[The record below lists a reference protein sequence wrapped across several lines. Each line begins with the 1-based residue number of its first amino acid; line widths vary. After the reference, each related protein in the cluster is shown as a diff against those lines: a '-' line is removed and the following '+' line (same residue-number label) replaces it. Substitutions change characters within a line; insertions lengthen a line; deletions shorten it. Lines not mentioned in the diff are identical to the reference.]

1 MNESHVS
8 VLLKETID
16 GLNVRKGKTYVDL
29 TLGRGGHSK
38 EIIARL
44 NFGTLIGID
53 QDSEAIIESKKVIAS
68 DVNKIIIIKSNFVHL
83 ETILQNLEIEKVDGI
98 LMDLGVSSPQFDEGE
113 RGFSYKYDAPLDMR
127 MDQEEQTL
135 TASEIVNTYSIKD
148 LCKIFRDYG
157 GEKFAYPIAKN
168 IIKARPIK
176 TTNELVEIIKKSKP
190 QKELAKVGHPAKQ
203 VFQALRIETND
214 ELNILEKT
222 IKSALKVLNPG
233 GRLAVITFHSGEDK
247 IVKDIFN
254 KKTKIIGNRTNLPD
268 QKTTIEYKLIT
279 LHPLIPN
286 DDEVEKNHR
295 AKSAKLRIIEKL

>member
-16 GLNVRKGKTYVDL
+16 GLNVREGKIYVDL

-44 NFGTLIGID
+44 NSGTLIGID
-53 QDSEAIIESKKVIAS
+53 QDSEAIIESKKVVAS

-83 ETILQNLEIEKVDGI
+83 ETILQNLKIEKVDGI

-279 LHPLIPN
+279 LHPLIPS